1 MTDKPTTRKDLM
13 KPVQLLGLAFIAALF
28 AGFVTLMSM
37 GFFQTRP
44 ADQIQRALIVAL
56 VAAGATFII
65 VLVSVALMLLAVDP
79 SKVTATVDRPLLLPK
94 DAPDATPTASAQPG
108 APRGEAPRAGAP
120 RRMPRRGR
128 RVRSPRVPATTAPLP
143 APDPRASPSRLTFR
157 ALPCARCLALRPACS
172 APGPAL
178 RWRLAL
184 RLAPA
189 LRPLLALRPAPALP
203 VAPGVRLLPLRLA
216 PHLRL
221 QRLATTPRRRVRWA
235 CSGGRRC

>member
-13 KPVQLLGLAFIAALF
+13 KPVQLLGLAFVAALF

-94 DAPDATPTASAQPG
+94 DAPDATPGASAERPATRAEGAAPG
-108 APRGEAPRAGAP
+108 SATRSEGAVPPRPDDDGAAPRA
-120 RRMPRRGR
+120 
-128 RVRSPRVPATTAPLP
+128 
-143 APDPRASPSRLTFR
+143 
-157 ALPCARCLALRPACS
+157 
-172 APGPAL
+172 
-178 RWRLAL
+178 
-184 RLAPA
+184 
-189 LRPLLALRPAPALP
+189 
-203 VAPGVRLLPLRLA
+203 
-216 PHLRL
+216 
-221 QRLATTPRRRVRWA
+221 
-235 CSGGRRC
+235 